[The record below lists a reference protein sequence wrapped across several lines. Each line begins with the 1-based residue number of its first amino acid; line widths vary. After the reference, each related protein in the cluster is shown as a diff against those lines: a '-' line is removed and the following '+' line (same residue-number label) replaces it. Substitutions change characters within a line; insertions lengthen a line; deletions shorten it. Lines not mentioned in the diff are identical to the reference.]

1 MSFMKIMEIF
11 FNKNNSSKAL
21 LKLLIGAVTGLSLL
35 LVIFFNL
42 LLPFSSSQPES
53 NISLISATHPSSIPY
68 NDGVDCH
75 SGTSPL
81 IGLNQWNRPF
91 QKIASVS
98 LKKNLSSYYHV
109 TGYYIN
115 SSPPHNSPAQ
125 SSSLF
130 QQKILLQI

>member
-1 MSFMKIMEIF
+1 MKIMEIF
-11 FNKNNSSKAL
+11 FNKKNTSKAL

-53 NISLISATHPSSIPY
+53 NTSLLSAAHQSSIPY
-68 NDGVDCH
+68 NEGVDCH

-91 QKIASVS
+91 QKITSVS
-98 LKKNLSSYYHV
+98 LKHCLSSNYPGP
-109 TGYYIN
+109 GYYIGN
-115 SSPPHNSPAQ
+115 SPPHNSPVL
-125 SSSLF
+125 STSLF
-130 QQKILLQI
+130 QQKTLLQI

>member
-1 MSFMKIMEIF
+1 MSFMEIMENF
-11 FNKNNSSKAL
+11 FNKKNSSKAL

-53 NISLISATHPSSIPY
+53 NTSLLSAAHQSSIPY

-75 SGTSPL
+75 SGASAL
-81 IGLNQWNRPF
+81 IGLNQWSRPF
-91 QKIASVS
+91 QKITSVS
-98 LKKNLSSYYHV
+98 LKLCLSSDCPGP
-109 TGYYIN
+109 GYYIN
-115 SSPPHNSPAQ
+115 NSPPHNRTAL

>member
-11 FNKNNSSKAL
+11 FNKSNSSKAL

-35 LVIFFNL
+35 FVIFFNL

-75 SGTSPL
+75 SGTSQL
-81 IGLNQWNRPF
+81 IGLNPWNRPF
-91 QKIASVS
+91 QKITSVS
-98 LKKNLSSYYHV
+98 LKLCLSSDGPGP
-109 TGYYIN
+109 GYYIN
-115 SSPPHNSPAQ
+115 NSPPHKSPAL